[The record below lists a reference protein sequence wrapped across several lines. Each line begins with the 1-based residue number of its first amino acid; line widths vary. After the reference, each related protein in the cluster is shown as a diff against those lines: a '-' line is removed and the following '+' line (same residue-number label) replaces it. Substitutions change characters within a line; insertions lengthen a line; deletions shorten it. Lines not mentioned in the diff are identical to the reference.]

1 MSGDTALT
9 LAKNYVKKTLQGQGA
24 LKGQD
29 GFSPIIEENADNTD
43 KVYKLDITTADSAF
57 TTPNLRGKDG
67 ECSGGGEA
75 NVIESISVNGTH
87 ISVDENKNVDITVPS
102 IDGLAKTED
111 IPTKVSE
118 LTNDSNYQ
126 TAEQVNSTVTTE
138 IAKVVAD
145 APEDL
150 NTLKEMSDWIAGHED
165 DASAMNSAISDNK
178 TAIAALQKG
187 KADKSEIPTTLPAN
201 GGNADTVNNHNVES
215 DVPANAKFTDT
226 IYDDTAVKESIEEL
240 NSNLDSLGYGDESG
254 NSNLLNLNKC
264 SFNKNNISISLEDNE
279 ITVNGSY
286 YSNLLFDKL
295 LDAGSYSISFK
306 VKSATSDYSVI
317 RVLYEDGTYSDEIY
331 HAKNIVAEKKLK
343 GLMLYSSDNADVGT
357 AVFKNIQIEK
367 GTTATPYK
375 PYIPS
380 VKMLAEENA
389 QQNTE
394 VMDLKML
401 GWTVPSECPVQNY
414 VDGDGVFHQRIGRV
428 DLGSLEWTYDTLW
441 KATSGVST
449 IKNLTVNM
457 YHSVYVPTIAN
468 VSDMPTNSVKKAD
481 SDTLW
486 INNGSSTEK
495 PSGYLYFE
503 LATEKTINVDGNEA
517 VTKVNDSLDVIG
529 KCKNLLNPT
538 LETTTL
544 NGVTCT
550 NNGDGTYTINGTA
563 TQNTDFTFFDNLEK
577 YQHLKNRTVKLV
589 GCPKGGSDTTYRLM
603 LQLQQSPW
611 PSAIDIG
618 KGSSVTVDNNDNWA
632 CWIRIYKD
640 ATVSNLT
647 FKPMLVFDDKT
658 PNATYDDFVPYTG
671 DGDTLTH
678 DVAKLKND
686 LAPKKI
692 ELQNVDERV
701 TIQDNGSFIIN
712 GFAFVNLLVTFN
724 ETLPQWSNF
733 VRLPRPKGG
742 NVSVHCEN
750 SVRLTIYSQDNLPGD
765 CGTYETVASGT
776 EIRLLVNYEVA

>member
-1 MSGDTALT
+1 MGMSGDTALV

-67 ECSGGGEA
+67 ESSGGGEA
-75 NVIESISVNGTH
+75 NVIESISVNGTP

-126 TAEQVNSTVTTE
+126 TAEQVNSAVTTE

-150 NTLKEMSDWIAGHED
+150 NTLKEMSDWIAGHEN

-178 TAIAALQKG
+178 TAITALQTG
-187 KADKSEIPTTLPAN
+187 KADKSEIPTTLPAD
-201 GGNADTVNNHNVES
+201 GGNADTVNNHTVET
-215 DVPANAKFTDT
+215 DVPVDAKFTDT
-226 IYDDTAVKESIEEL
+226 IYDDTKIKYGEIAGGKNLFNGNFIEDVLEAGKNYTDVKLIKEQNTIKNIEGITFAVFGAYLKKGTYTFSYTNDAYFSLNRIAIAGTDCALAIESIR
-240 NSNLDSLGYGDESG
+240 
-254 NSNLLNLNKC
+254 K
-264 SFNKNNISISLEDNE
+264 
-279 ITVNGSY
+279 SY
-286 YSNLLFDKL
+286 
-295 LDAGSYSISFK
+295 
-306 VKSATSDYSVI
+306 TW
-317 RVLYEDGTYSDEIY
+317 TQ
-331 HAKNIVAEKKLK
+331 
-343 GLMLYSSDNADVGT
+343 NADGWTYFGIEGDDSETGVT
-357 AVFKNIQIEK
+357 DTPFSITPDIQIEK
-367 GTTATPYK
+367 GTQATEYE

-380 VKMLAEENA
+380 VKMIAEEVSA
-389 QQNTE
+389 QNE
-394 VMDLKML
+394 
-401 GWTVPSECPVQNY
+401 
-414 VDGDGVFHQRIGRV
+414 
-428 DLGSLEWTYDTLW
+428 SL
-441 KATSGVST
+441 S
-449 IKNLTVNM
+449 
-457 YHSVYVPTIAN
+457 
-468 VSDMPTNSVKKAD
+468 
-481 SDTLW
+481 
-486 INNGSSTEK
+486 
-495 PSGYLYFE
+495 
-503 LATEKTINVDGNEA
+503 
-517 VTKVNDSLDVIG
+517 VIG

-538 LETTTL
+538 LQTTTL

-550 NNGDGTYTINGTA
+550 NNGDGTYTLNGTV
-563 TQNTDFTFFDNLEK
+563 DSEK
-577 YQHLKNRTVKLV
+577 YPEFPLGMITLDKGKYLFPNQNSSAFLWCGTSKASHNIVNSQLLSNIFINIENKNDIYITLV
-589 GCPKGGSDTTYRLM
+589 CRSGETY
-603 LQLQQSPW
+603 
-611 PSAIDIG
+611 
-618 KGSSVTVDNNDNWA
+618 DNVV
-632 CWIRIYKD
+632 I
-640 ATVSNLT
+640 
-647 FKPMLVFDDKT
+647 KPMITTDLST
-658 PNATYDDFVPYTG
+658 TYDDFVPYTG

-678 DVAKLKND
+678 DVADLKNN

-742 NVSVHCEN
+742 NVSVYCEN
-750 SVRLTIYSQDNLPGD
+750 SVRFTIYSQDNLPGD